1 MCRSQASGGGGQ
13 WILFRGSPGVL
24 HCHVLRMSVDD
35 GCVRL
40 VSKKPRAPHRHIPE
54 DARYIIYWRF
64 AAGDI
69 CGVSIVHPP
78 HSSVVRYWHVSSI
91 SVPEVCSESTTED
104 SFDRRIYRCMTAEGE
119 VPPYHCTARMLG
131 FVPGEFN
138 RLSPDTSWYLCS
150 IDPESTCMYV
160 FPFCVL
166 LQRSSFSG
174 T

>member
-1 MCRSQASGGGGQ
+1 VDSVQGVTWSATLSCTEDVRRRRLRA
-13 WILFRGSPGVL
+13 PGFEKTTCST
-24 HCHVLRMSVDD
+24 HTPPKMSVT
-35 GCVRL
+35 L
-40 VSKKPRAPHRHIPE
+40 
-54 DARYIIYWRF
+54 YI
-64 AAGDI
+64 GDLQPGNI

-166 LQRSSFSG
+166 LRRSSFSG